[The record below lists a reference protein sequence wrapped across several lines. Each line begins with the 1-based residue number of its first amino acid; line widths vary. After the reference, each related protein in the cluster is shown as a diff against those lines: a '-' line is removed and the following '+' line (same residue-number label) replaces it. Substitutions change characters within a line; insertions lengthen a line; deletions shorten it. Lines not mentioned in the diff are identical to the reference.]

1 MIMKALTKLF
11 YATLLT
17 ASLSVTANEKAEEKW
32 LSLFD
37 GKSLQGW
44 TAKFAGHKA
53 GVNYKNTF
61 RVEDGLLSVN
71 YDQYEKF
78 AGEFGHLFY
87 QTPYSHY
94 MLKATYRFLEPQL
107 KLDKS
112 MKWAFRNNGFM
123 IHSQP
128 PETMALD
135 QKFPT
140 SIEVQLLG
148 GNGTDERSTGNIC
161 TPDSDVEIAG
171 KLVTAHCINSTSKTF
186 HGDQWV
192 TIEIEVR
199 GDEVIKHKM
208 NGELVFEYNKPQ
220 LSVESE
226 NLLKIYQ
233 GKAMK
238 SGYIA
243 IQAETHPT
251 QFKSI
256 ELKILAE

>member
-1 MIMKALTKLF
+1 MKLF
-11 YATLLT
+11 NKIFALLLICMN
-17 ASLSVTANEKAEEKW
+17 LSVSANDHTENQW
-32 LSLFD
+32 ISLFD
-37 GKSLQGW
+37 GKTIDDW
-44 TAKFAGHKA
+44 VPKFVGHKA

-94 MLKATYRFLEPQL
+94 VLKATYRFLEPQL
-107 KLDKS
+107 ELEKS
-112 MKWAFRNNGFM
+112 MSWALRNNGFM

-128 PETMALD
+128 VETMDLM
-135 QKFPT
+135 QSFPT

-148 GNGTDERSTGNIC
+148 GTGVGERSTGNIC
-161 TPDSDVEIAG
+161 TPDSDVVIAG
-171 KLVTAHCINSTSKTF
+171 KLVTAHCIYSSSKTF

-199 GDEVIKHKM
+199 GDEVIKHTV
-208 NGELVFEYNKPQ
+208 NGELVFEYTQPQ
-220 LSVESE
+220 LSDDSE
-226 NLLKIYQ
+226 KLTKLYQ

-256 ELKILAE
+256 ELKVLAE

>member
-1 MIMKALTKLF
+1 MKTLTKL
-11 YATLLT
+11 ACIIMLAVGAPTIAHEDT
-17 ASLSVTANEKAEEKW
+17 EKAW

-37 GKSLQGW
+37 GKTLQGW
-44 TAKFAGHKA
+44 TPKFVGYKA

-94 MLKATYRFLEPQL
+94 VLKATYRFLEPQFEL
-107 KLDKS
+107 EKS
-112 MKWAFRNNGFM
+112 MRWAFRNNGFM

-128 PETMALD
+128 VETMELS
-135 QKFPT
+135 QPFPT

-148 GNGTDERSTGNIC
+148 GTGVGERQTANIC
-161 TPDSDVEIAG
+161 TPDSDVVIAG
-171 KLVTAHCINSTSKTF
+171 KLVTEHCIKSSSKTF

-199 GDEVIKHKM
+199 GDEVIKHKV
-208 NGELVFEYNKPQ
+208 NGELVFEYTHPQ
-220 LSVESE
+220 LSVDSE
-226 NLLKIYQ
+226 KLIKLYQ

-256 ELKILAE
+256 ELKVLAE